1 MLSMTGYG
9 RAETVLEGKKLIV
22 EIKSLNHRYLEMII
36 RLHPFLA
43 PLEVEIKKKVS
54 EKLFRGRIEIN
65 IQMDTDI
72 GEGRGGQYGVNFPLI
87 RNYYDLLSQI
97 REEFGFKDEITL
109 DMMTR
114 FKDVFV
120 LSESQFDL
128 MAACDILKKTLDEAI
143 NALLLMRMR
152 EGEALK
158 EDFLFR
164 LMRIRECLDLSKAR
178 IPEIVQGYHRRLT
191 DRVRELADGI
201 EVEPWRL
208 AQEVAL
214 LAEKS
219 DITEE
224 IVRLESHLQQFEK
237 LLLCKEPVGRKIDFL
252 LQEMNREVNTMGSKC
267 GDMILSHEVIELK
280 NEIAKLR
287 EQVQNVE

>member
-9 RAETVLEGKKLIV
+9 RAEDVLEGKKLIV

-36 RLHPFLA
+36 RLHPLLA
-43 PLEVEIKKKVS
+43 SLEVEIKKKVS
-54 EKLFRGRIEIN
+54 ERLFRGRIEIN
-65 IQMDTDI
+65 VQMDTDI
-72 GEGRGGQYGVNFPLI
+72 GEGRGGQYGINLPLI
-87 RNYYDLLSQI
+87 RNYYDLLNRI
-97 REEFGFKDEITL
+97 RAEFGFRDEITL

-120 LSESQFDL
+120 PSESQFDL
-128 MAACDILKKTLDEAI
+128 KAACDTLKKILVEAI
-143 NALLLMRMR
+143 DALLLMRMR
-152 EGEALK
+152 EGEALR

-164 LMRIRECLDLSKAR
+164 LKRIRECLDLSKAR
-178 IPEIVQGYHRRLT
+178 IPEIVQGYQRRLT

-201 EVEPWRL
+201 DVEPWRL
-208 AQEVAL
+208 AQEVAI

-224 IVRLESHLQQFEK
+224 IVRLESHFQQFEK

-267 GDMILSHEVIELK
+267 SDVILSHEVIELK